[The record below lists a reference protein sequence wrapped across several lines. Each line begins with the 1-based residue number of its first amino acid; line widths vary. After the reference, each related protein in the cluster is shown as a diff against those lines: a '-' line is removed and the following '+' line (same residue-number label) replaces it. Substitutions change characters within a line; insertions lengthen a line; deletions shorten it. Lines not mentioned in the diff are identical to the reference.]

1 MGYDNLIKQSGLN
14 KTTEK
19 AARRIS
25 KINRPRRRAEPER
38 SAAETPYP
46 AKEKRDPD
54 TGAAPSAATPQVDA
68 DQTRQNAVAE
78 GIPGPTDHDVPQPP
92 LAGRISG
99 SPSGGDPDVL
109 SYRDYP
115 AEPVEMDGISLEFMK
130 KSCFVPLSVSGD
142 RFEVAMADPGDAD
155 TVDALKFAY
164 GLKVSVRKGKAGDIL
179 DAVERLYGQGRQ
191 SLENIIEEAGKD
203 ISNGSG
209 ESEEDE
215 SHLRDLASE
224 APIIRLVNR
233 LIADAVE
240 MEASDIHFEPYENEF
255 KVRYRIDGVLSDV
268 ESPPKQF
275 QAAIISRVKLM
286 GKLNISERRL
296 PQDGRIKLRIRDKEV
311 DFRVS
316 TVPTLFGESLVM
328 RILNRQTLLLELQ
341 QLGFPHDILKQYIQL
356 ASQPYGMV
364 LVTGPTG
371 SGKTSTLYATLSL
384 LNSQENKIITL
395 EDPVEYQL
403 RGINQIQVNPKIELS
418 FAGGLRSIVRQDPD
432 IILVGEIR
440 DRETAD
446 TAIQS
451 ALTGHLLFSTLHTN
465 DAAGAVSRLLDM
477 GVENFL
483 LSSTLLGILAQRLVR
498 IICRHCKTEI
508 EPDARLI
515 DSLRLEPHETRGV
528 RFYEGR
534 GCDACRHTGFRG
546 RTGIFELIAVDDEFR
561 TMINS
566 RASTDQ
572 IRALALK
579 KGCSTLSRDGWH
591 KVRQG
596 STTVSEIIRVTLAE

>member
-1 MGYDNLIKQSGLN
+1 MGYDNLIKQSGLDR
-14 KTTEK
+14 TTQE
-19 AARRIS
+19 ATRRIR
-25 KINRPRRRAEPER
+25 KINKPRGKEEQDKNASGTPVLVKKEQGADTTRTQKEHENGATVKPFPGQVFRAH
-38 SAAETPYP
+38 S
-46 AKEKRDPD
+46 
-54 TGAAPSAATPQVDA
+54 
-68 DQTRQNAVAE
+68 
-78 GIPGPTDHDVPQPP
+78 GP
-92 LAGRISG
+92 R
-99 SPSGGDPDVL
+99 PDVL

-115 AEPVEMDGISLEFMK
+115 REPLEIDGISLEFMK
-130 KSCFVPLSVSGD
+130 KSCFVPLSVTD
-142 RFEVAMADPGDAD
+142 TTFEIAMADPKDFD
-155 TVDALKFAY
+155 TIDALKFAL
-164 GLKVSVRKGKAGDIL
+164 GLKVAVTKGKPDDIL
-179 DAVERLYGQGRQ
+179 DAIESLYGKGRQ
-191 SLENIIEEAGKD
+191 SLETIIEEAGKD
-203 ISNGSG
+203 ISNGANAA
-209 ESEEDE
+209 EEDE

-233 LIADAVE
+233 LIVDAVE
-240 MEASDIHFEPYENEF
+240 GGASDIHFEPYEDEF

-286 GKLNISERRL
+286 AKLNISERRL
-296 PQDGRIKLRIRDKEV
+296 PQDGRIKLRIRDKDV

-316 TVPTLFGESLVM
+316 TVPTLFGESLVV
-328 RILNRQTLLLELQ
+328 RILNRQTLMLELQ
-341 QLGFPHDILKQYIQL
+341 KLGFPHDILEQYIRL
-356 ASQPYGMV
+356 ASQPYGMI

-384 LNSQENKIITL
+384 LNSPQSKIITL

-403 RGINQIQVNPKIELS
+403 RGVNQIQVNPKIELT

-432 IILVGEIR
+432 TILVGEIR

-465 DAAGAVSRLLDM
+465 DAASAVSRLLDM

-498 IICRHCKTEI
+498 IICKDCRAEI
-508 EPDARLI
+508 KPDARLI
-515 DSLRLEPHETRGV
+515 DSLQLRPQETKGV

-534 GCDACRHTGFRG
+534 GCEACRFTGFRG
-546 RTGIFELIAVDDEFR
+546 RTGIFEYIAIDDDFR
-561 TMINS
+561 DMINK
-566 RASTDQ
+566 RASADQ

-579 KGCSTLSRDGWH
+579 KGCSTLRQDGWQ

-596 STTVSEIIRVTLAE
+596 ITTVSEIIRVTLAE

>member
-1 MGYDNLIKQSGLN
+1 MGYDNLIKQSGLEE
-14 KTTEK
+14 TTEK
-19 AARRIS
+19 ATRRIS
-25 KINRPRRRAEPER
+25 KINQPRRPTQPNGNAPETPDGTKKKSEQETGGALTSVTAPQDTGTAGVPGMPDPVVSETPSTGQR
-38 SAAETPYP
+38 SKTPSAVDAET
-46 AKEKRDPD
+46 
-54 TGAAPSAATPQVDA
+54 
-68 DQTRQNAVAE
+68 
-78 GIPGPTDHDVPQPP
+78 
-92 LAGRISG
+92 
-99 SPSGGDPDVL
+99 L
-109 SYRDYP
+109 SFRDYP
-115 AEPVEMDGISLEFMK
+115 TEPVDIEGISLEFMK
-130 KSCFVPLSVSGD
+130 NACFVPLTVSGEL
-142 RFEVAMADPGDAD
+142 FEIAMADPKDAE
-155 TVDALKFAY
+155 TIDALKFAF
-164 GLKVSVRKGKAGDIL
+164 GMKVRVRKGKPDDIL
-179 DAVERLYGQGRQ
+179 EAVERLYGKGRQ

-203 ISNGSG
+203 ISNVSG

-215 SHLRDLASE
+215 SHLRDMASE

-240 MEASDIHFEPYENEF
+240 MEASDIHFEPYEREF
-255 KVRYRIDGVLSDV
+255 KVRYRIDGVLSDA

-286 GKLNISERRL
+286 AKLNISERRL

-316 TVPTLFGESLVM
+316 TVPTLYGESLVM
-328 RILNRQTLLLELQ
+328 RILNRETLLLELHK
-341 QLGFPHDILKQYIQL
+341 LGFPHDILTQYIQL
-356 ASQPYGMV
+356 ASQPYGMI

-371 SGKTSTLYATLSL
+371 SGKTSTLYATLSQ
-384 LNSQENKIITL
+384 LNSEENKIITL

-403 RGINQIQVNPKIELS
+403 GGINQIQVNPKIQLS

-498 IICRHCKTEI
+498 IICQYCKTEI

-515 DSLRLEPHETRGV
+515 DSLQFEPHETEGV

-546 RTGIFELIAVDDEFR
+546 RTGIFEFIALDDEFR
-561 TMINS
+561 TMINT

-572 IRALALK
+572 IRTLALR
-579 KGCSTLSRDGWH
+579 KGCSTLRRDGWQ

-596 STTVSEIIRVTLAE
+596 LTTVSEIIRVTLAE